1 LLPALFVSH
10 GAPTVALEKDDYAR
24 ALADFGARTTR
35 PEAVIVVSAHWE
47 AVGPVRVNTVDRPG
61 LIYDFA
67 GFPREMYSLDY
78 PAPGAP
84 ALAVEVLRR
93 LGSAGVDAVAEAK
106 RGWDHGVWVP
116 LRLLYADAAIPVLEL
131 SLPVPRD
138 PERLF
143 RIGQALGPMRTR
155 GALIVGSGGIVHN
168 LSLLRWSGK
177 EAAVDEWARA
187 FDDWV
192 NERLEGRVVEELL
205 QYRLRAPHADLAVPT
220 SEHFDPL
227 FFVLGATSEGERPSP
242 VFSGFQYGNLS
253 MRTVAFGG

>member
-1 LLPALFVSH
+1 MLPALFVSH
-10 GAPTVALEKDDYAR
+10 GAPTVALEKGAYAR
-24 ALADFGARTTR
+24 ALADFGARTPR
-35 PEAVIVVSAHWE
+35 PEAIVVVSAHWE
-47 AVGPVRVNTVDRPG
+47 ALGPVRVNAVDGPS

-67 GFPREMYSLDY
+67 GFPREMYALDY

-84 ALAVEVLRR
+84 ALADEVLRLLR
-93 LGSAGVDAVAEAK
+93 SAGVDAVAEAK

-116 LRLLYADAAIPVLEL
+116 LRLLYPEASIPIVEV

-138 PERLF
+138 PDRLF
-143 RIGQALGPMRTR
+143 RIGQALGPLRSR
-155 GALIVGSGGIVHN
+155 GILVVGSGGIVHN
-168 LSLLRWSGK
+168 LGLLHWSGK

-192 NERLEGRVVEELL
+192 NERLEGRGVEQLL

-220 SEHFDPL
+220 SEHLDPL
-227 FFVLGATSEGERPSP
+227 FFVLGATTEGERPST

-253 MRTVAFGG
+253 MRTVAFAD